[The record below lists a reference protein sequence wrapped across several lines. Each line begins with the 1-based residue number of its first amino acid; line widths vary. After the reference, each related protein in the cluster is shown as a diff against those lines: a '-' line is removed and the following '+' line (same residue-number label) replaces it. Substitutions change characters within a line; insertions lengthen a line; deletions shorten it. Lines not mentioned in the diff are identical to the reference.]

1 MDNNLAREDCYDKS
15 TELSGVNRT
24 PERGGTGAWAEFS
37 GMPCTIAWQIYFLL
51 VIDVQLSALKLYQC
65 R

>member
-37 GMPCTIAWQIYFLL
+37 GMPCTIAWQIYFLS
-51 VIDVQLSALKLYQC
+51 VIDV
-65 R
+65 